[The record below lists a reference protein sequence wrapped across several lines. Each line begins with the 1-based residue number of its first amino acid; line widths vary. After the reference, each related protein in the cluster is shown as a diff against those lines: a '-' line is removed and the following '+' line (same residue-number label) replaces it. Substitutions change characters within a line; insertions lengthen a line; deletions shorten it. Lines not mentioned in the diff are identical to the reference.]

1 MALFNKDQKLVERKE
16 GVPGYNRKNKTDRKI
31 ARYVILG
38 LLIVF
43 ILIAIFVLIYYWDKI
58 F

>member
-31 ARYVILG
+31 ARYVIIG
-38 LLIVF
+38 LFIVAVLI
-43 ILIAIFVLIYYWDKI
+43 IMFVLLYYWDKI

>member
-31 ARYVILG
+31 ARYVIIG
-38 LLIVF
+38 LIIVF
-43 ILIAIFVLIYYWDKI
+43 ILIVIFVLIYYWDKI